1 MPVTRSQTG
10 QTASAGK
17 YASSPVPDAVATTIG
32 EGTARKSKASKR
44 PRYRDG
50 GPQEP
55 QRFTVDL
62 SLQPEQRYAE
72 VCSALKSELVGLTGL
87 FDEVMGDIIPWLPLR
102 WAHLLCWLFLRG
114 VHNKVENAEIKG
126 ISKATG
132 VPLYLIVCFNVLLD
146 LLMGC
151 SSGGATVGSGDGG
164 QKMLHFRTL
173 DWDMPALRRI
183 VVMLDFVTES
193 GGPVVA
199 SSITYAGFVGV
210 LTGVRKDLSLS
221 LNFRPC
227 RNDNGKFWSDVKY
240 SWHLLMVLLGY
251 RPSIASML
259 RGYLLS
265 DIRRL
270 PVDPNGSRA
279 PYYTDIVQ
287 SFAAREGS
295 HMPTS
300 TACYLCFCSGTETT
314 VVEKDRVTAQVRS
327 SGDLIVITNN
337 DEEGLSTYNERAEQD
352 STRALDLAEIVGEA
366 RERKQCAE
374 ENWRRLR
381 REQTTT
387 IQSSRISD
395 DLTNNLPN
403 SADVVT
409 LVQQYPTTNETTHFA
424 CVMDPQEGTIVWCRR
439 WVTPVGARWIR
450 DHTPKT
456 SQ

>member
-10 QTASAGK
+10 QTASTGK
-17 YASSPVPDAVATTIG
+17 YASSEVPDAVATTIG
-32 EGTARKSKASKR
+32 EGTASKSKASKR
-44 PRYRDG
+44 PRHRDE

-55 QRFTVDL
+55 PRFTVDL

-72 VCSALKSELVGLTGL
+72 VSSALKSELVGLTGL

-114 VHNKVENAEIKG
+114 VHNKEEHAEIKG

-151 SSGGATVGSGDGG
+151 SSGGATVSDGDGG

-199 SSITYAGFVGV
+199 SSITYAGFVGI
-210 LTGVRKDLSLS
+210 LTGVRKNLSLS

-227 RNDNGKFWSDVKY
+227 RNENGKFWSDVKY
-240 SWHLLMVLLGY
+240 AWHLLMVLLGY
-251 RPSIASML
+251 RSSIASVL
-259 RGYLLS
+259 RTFLLS
-265 DIRRL
+265 GLMRH
-270 PVDPNGSRA
+270 PVDGNCSR
-279 PYYTDIVQ
+279 PPCYTDIVQ
-287 SFAAREGS
+287 SFAAGEGPN
-295 HMPTS
+295 MPTS
-300 TACYLCFCSGTETT
+300 TACYLCFCSGIETT
-314 VVEKDRVTAQVRS
+314 VVEKDRATAQVRS
-327 SGDLIVITNN
+327 SSDFVVITNN
-337 DEEGLSTYNERAEQD
+337 DEESLSTYNARAEQE

-381 REQTTT
+381 AEQITTN
-387 IQSSRISD
+387 QSSRISN
-395 DLTNNLPN
+395 DLTNNT
-403 SADVVT
+403 ADVVT
-409 LVQQYPTTNETTHFA
+409 LVQQYPTTNEMTHFA
-424 CVMDPQEGTIVWCRR
+424 CVMDPQQGTIVWCRR
-439 WVTPVGARWIR
+439 WATPVGAGWIR
-450 DHTPKT
+450 NHTPKT

>member
-10 QTASAGK
+10 QTASTGK
-17 YASSPVPDAVATTIG
+17 YASPSVPDAVATTIE
-32 EGTARKSKASKR
+32 EGTARKSKASER

-50 GPQEP
+50 GSKEP
-55 QRFTVDL
+55 QRFTIDL

-72 VCSALKSELVGLTGL
+72 LCSALKSELVGLTGL

-114 VHNKVENAEIKG
+114 VHNKEESAEIKG

-151 SSGGATVGSGDGG
+151 SSGGATVGDGDGG
-164 QKMLHFRTL
+164 QKMLHFRKL
-173 DWDMPALRRI
+173 DWDMPTLWRI

-199 SSITYAGFVGV
+199 SSITYTGFVGV

-240 SWHLLMVLLGY
+240 TWHLLMVLLGC
-251 RPSIASML
+251 RSSIASVL
-259 RGYLLS
+259 RTYLLS
-265 DIRRL
+265 GLMRQ
-270 PVDPNGSRA
+270 PVDPDCSRA
-279 PYYTDIVQ
+279 PCYTDIVQ
-287 SFAAREGS
+287 SFAAGDGPS
-295 HMPTS
+295 MSTS

-314 VVEKDRVTAQVRS
+314 VVEKDRVTARVRS
-327 SGDLIVITNN
+327 SSDFIVITNN
-337 DEEGLSTYNERAEQD
+337 DEEGLSTYNERAEQG

-381 REQTTT
+381 GEQTT
-387 IQSSRISD
+387 INQSSRIS
-395 DLTNNLPN
+395 NLPKT
-403 SADVVT
+403 ADVVT
-409 LVQQYPTTNETTHFA
+409 LVQQYPTTNEMTHFA
-424 CVMDPQEGTIVWCRR
+424 CVMDPQQGTIVWCRR
-439 WVTPVGARWIR
+439 WATPVGARWIR
-450 DHTPKT
+450 NHTPKT
-456 SQ
+456 S

>member
-1 MPVTRSQTG
+1 MPITRSQSG
-10 QTASAGK
+10 QTASTGK
-17 YASSPVPDAVATTIG
+17 YASYSVPDAVATTIG
-32 EGTARKSKASKR
+32 EGTARKSKASKK
-44 PRYRDG
+44 PRHRDG

-55 QRFTVDL
+55 QRFKVDL
-62 SLQPEQRYAE
+62 SLPPEQRYAE

-102 WAHLLCWLFLRG
+102 WAHLLCWLFSRG
-114 VHNKVENAEIKG
+114 VHSKEENAEIKG

-151 SSGGATVGSGDGG
+151 SSGGATVGDGGGG

-183 VVMLDFVTES
+183 VVMLDFVMDS

-199 SSITYAGFVGV
+199 SSITYAGFVGI

-227 RNDNGKFWSDVKY
+227 RNEHGKFWSDVQY
-240 SWHLLMVLLGY
+240 AWHLLMVLVGY
-251 RPSIASML
+251 RSSIASVL
-259 RGYLLS
+259 RTYLLS
-265 DIRRL
+265 GLMRQ
-270 PVDPNGSRA
+270 PVDPDCSRA
-279 PYYTDIVQ
+279 PCYADIVQ
-287 SFAAREGS
+287 SFAAGEGS
-295 HMPTS
+295 NMPTS

-314 VVEKDRVTAQVRS
+314 VVEKDRVTARVRS
-327 SGDLIVITNN
+327 SSDFIVITNN
-337 DEEGLSTYNERAEQD
+337 DEEGLSTHNERAEQD

-381 REQTTT
+381 GEQSTASQT
-387 IQSSRISD
+387 SRISN
-395 DLTNNLPN
+395 DLTNNLPKT
-403 SADVVT
+403 ADVVT
-409 LVQQYPTTNETTHFA
+409 LVQQYPTTNEMTHFA
-424 CVMDPQEGTIVWCRR
+424 CVMDPQQGTIVWCRR
-439 WVTPVGARWIR
+439 WVEPVGANWIR
-450 DHTPKT
+450 NHTPKT
-456 SQ
+456 S